1 MSFEESVRSEEGE
14 RAERRGGVS
23 RRTLL
28 KAGWTVPV
36 IMTVAPSVAFAASG
50 TPPPTKT
57 TVQPTTTTT
66 VTTPSGSKNPTS
78 HQHHS
83 SQSTGPSNTGTPG
96 GGRSGGALPEQGSQ
110 GPQPARVNRGFTG

>member
-1 MSFEESVRSEEGE
+1 VRSEDGE
-14 RAERRGGVS
+14 RAERLGGVS

-66 VTTPSGSKNPTS
+66 
-78 HQHHS
+78 
-83 SQSTGPSNTGTPG
+83 TGTGPG
-96 GGRSGGALPEQGSQ
+96 GGKNPSGHHPHTTTNPTNTPTPSPGGSGGLPAEGSQ

>member
-1 MSFEESVRSEEGE
+1 VSFDESVRSEEGE

-66 VTTPSGSKNPTS
+66 VTTPSGEKNPGGHHPHTS
-78 HQHHS
+78 
-83 SQSTGPSNTGTPG
+83 TPPPGGPSTGTPG
-96 GGRSGGALPEQGSQ
+96 TGSSTLPAEGSQ
-110 GPQPARVNRGFTG
+110 GPQPARVDRGFTG